1 MSLRLSPTRRLNLYS
16 APDDP
21 PSRPQH
27 LIGEGVAH
35 DEGRMAHGAAQ
46 VDQSALGQDDDVTAV
61 FQKEAIDLRRRRRRR
76 RVNAGGTERPDVK
89 LKIQEV
95 HFQRLT

>member
-1 MSLRLSPTRRLNLYS
+1 MNLYS

-21 PSRPQH
+21 QSQPQH

-46 VDQSALGQDDDVTAV
+46 VDQTALGQDDDVTAV
-61 FQKEAIDLRRRRRRR
+61 FQEEAIDLRRRR
-76 RVNAGGTERPDVK
+76 RVNAGGTKRPDVK
-89 LKIQEV
+89 LKIKEV